1 MLLLLH
7 CYLRNGNRSWTN
19 VVYLWIQ
26 EEPHGEYNNNKG
38 TQIEHW
44 SQVGVPHL
52 YSSWMIINF
61 VLKFM
66 LEIIF
71 VNMTKERK
79 DMVKQKWI
87 WNLNFGRR
95 LMDLE
100 FGYGSI
106 LYIYIKK
113 NRPPMDLISWPR
125 IGVTNDVNKYCW
137 HQHDLDGNIMNVKLD

>member
-26 EEPHGEYNNNKG
+26 EKPHREYNNNNG

-44 SQVGVPHL
+44 WQVGVPHL

-113 NRPPMDLISWPR
+113 TDHLWTWLADLRWLMMLTNIVNISMTLME
-125 IGVTNDVNKYCW
+125 I
-137 HQHDLDGNIMNVKLD
+137 